1 MNDISKMPRI
11 AAPISDSEADALDAG
26 VLAFVGDAVQTLAV
40 RTRLALS
47 MGTKSGEMH
56 RAQIREVSAEAQAK
70 AFRNIEKLL
79 SEEETR
85 VYKRSRNTHTFSSRH
100 IDAYDYMVA
109 TGLEGLIGYLYLTG
123 KNERLTELINAAY
136 FSANGEE
143 RHRD

>member
-56 RAQIREVSAEAQAK
+56 RAQIREVSAEA
-70 AFRNIEKLL
+70 
-79 SEEETR
+79 
-85 VYKRSRNTHTFSSRH
+85 
-100 IDAYDYMVA
+100 
-109 TGLEGLIGYLYLTG
+109 
-123 KNERLTELINAAY
+123 
-136 FSANGEE
+136 
-143 RHRD
+143 

>member
-85 VYKRSRNTHTFSSRH
+85 VYKRSRNTHTISSRH
-100 IDAYDYMVA
+100 IDVYDYIVA

-143 RHRD
+143 GHRD

>member
-79 SEEETR
+79 SEEEMR
-85 VYKRSRNTHTFSSRH
+85 VYKRSRNTPHLFVQAHRR
-100 IDAYDYMVA
+100 IRLYRGYRAGRADGVPVPYGQERKVDGAYQR
-109 TGLEGLIGYLYLTG
+109 GIFFG
-123 KNERLTELINAAY
+123 KRRRRA
-136 FSANGEE
+136 
-143 RHRD
+143 